1 MEYKLFRRPPR
12 KEDFLKAIQYEINLD
27 KLRKIRKERLGV
39 INGSNDSEF
48 GISNRIHALYG
59 RATKRFKGDVQLW
72 QERISYAK
80 QLNQNSMVSRL
91 YGQALAVHPS
101 CVKLWLMAAK
111 FEFEDRKDVN
121 ASRSLFQQGLRVN
134 RSSKK
139 LWIEYYRM
147 ELMAVDKLRK
157 RSDVLLLEEKEMSD
171 EVLNFAISSVVYEEA
186 IKAIPNDVE
195 FRLTCLSILDL
206 FDSTEDKQREIYDNV
221 MKDFPNSGLF
231 HDFTAKRCWKKIT
244 DSTSV
249 SKIRK
254 LEKKSED
261 LYVQSIHELSE
272 RNVKE
277 ELCILWERYIHWNM
291 ERLEYW
297 RCRDGSTD
305 DISNRVSCLLK
316 TSLAAASNGVLNEE
330 SALKLVREL
339 Q

>member
-1 MEYKLFRRPPR
+1 
-12 KEDFLKAIQYEINLD
+12 
-27 KLRKIRKERLGV
+27 
-39 INGSNDSEF
+39 
-48 GISNRIHALYG
+48 
-59 RATKRFKGDVQLW
+59 
-72 QERISYAK
+72 
-80 QLNQNSMVSRL
+80 
-91 YGQALAVHPS
+91 
-101 CVKLWLMAAK
+101 MAAK

-272 RNVKE
+272 RNG
-277 ELCILWERYIHWNM
+277 WWN
-291 ERLEYW
+291 
-297 RCRDGSTD
+297 T
-305 DISNRVSCLLK
+305 
-316 TSLAAASNGVLNEE
+316 
-330 SALKLVREL
+330 
-339 Q
+339 